1 MKILP
6 AHVDKYIYNIDV
18 QDNSVTCYICPHL
31 SQKENEKERKNF
43 E

>member
-1 MKILP
+1 MLTN
-6 AHVDKYIYNIDV
+6 IYNIDV